1 MSITLPSLLGFAGLV
16 FASTALA
23 VTLIWQRIKRR
34 SLVRRLREVASE
46 HQPDAVERQNW
57 VESVARTTGRLSR
70 LATSDDADSAS
81 ALKQKLIRAGWR
93 HRSAAIAFFGV
104 KAVLVFALPVIVLG
118 ICLLLPDR
126 PSALMLM
133 LASLLGA
140 CLGLYLPDLAL
151 SVAIQNRK
159 QQLLEQFP
167 DALDL
172 LTVCVEAGLSL
183 EAALT
188 RVAEEMS
195 VSHPLLSDE
204 MNLVVLEMR
213 AGRAR
218 DEALR
223 NLARRNDL
231 AAIESF
237 VATLTQA
244 ERFGGSIS
252 DAIRVY
258 SETLRNQRRQG
269 AEEQAAKIGTKLTI
283 PLVLC
288 ILPVLFIVM
297 AGPAMLALVEVF
309 SSGFGGQ

>member
-70 LATSDDADSAS
+70 LATSDDADSTS

-118 ICLLLPDR
+118 ICLLLPER

-159 QQLLEQFP
+159 QHLLEQFP

-309 SSGFGGQ
+309 STGFGGQ

>member
-1 MSITLPSLLGFAGLV
+1 
-16 FASTALA
+16 
-23 VTLIWQRIKRR
+23 
-34 SLVRRLREVASE
+34 
-46 HQPDAVERQNW
+46 
-57 VESVARTTGRLSR
+57 
-70 LATSDDADSAS
+70 
-81 ALKQKLIRAGWR
+81 
-93 HRSAAIAFFGV
+93 V

-118 ICLLLPDR
+118 ICLLLPER

>member
-1 MSITLPSLLGFAGLV
+1 MTIQNDLLRLE
-16 FASTALA
+16 
-23 VTLIWQRIKRR
+23 
-34 SLVRRLREVASE
+34 VRRLRDLLSAKA
-46 HQPDAVERQNW
+46 DAV
-57 VESVARTTGRLSR
+57 
-70 LATSDDADSAS
+70 
-81 ALKQKLIRAGWR
+81 
-93 HRSAAIAFFGV
+93 F
-104 KAVLVFALPVIVLG
+104 
-118 ICLLLPDR
+118 
-126 PSALMLM
+126 
-133 LASLLGA
+133 SLE
-140 CLGLYLPDLAL
+140 
-151 SVAIQNRK
+151 NRK

-309 SSGFGGQ
+309 STGFGGQ